1 MADSGRVVE
10 WIGPGREGVEGTHD
24 IRHRDDVVRKQRT
37 MRAER
42 VDPAVKRCSIDPEAA
57 LAV

>member
-1 MADSGRVVE
+1 MEAGGGGGGGE
-10 WIGPGREGVEGTHD
+10 HD
-24 IRHRDDVVRKQRT
+24 IRHRDNVVRKQRT

-42 VDPAVKRCSIDPEAA
+42 VDPAVKRYSIDPEAA